1 MSFLCSLR
9 TLCNQSV
16 HSRIGPYLIPR
27 PLYHILLVLTEIK
40 GRFLKQMFFFALVSV
55 LWKGVNF
62 LVLFALCGSVLKT
75 PSLMVLKKTEKAK
88 KNN

>member
-1 MSFLCSLR
+1 
-9 TLCNQSV
+9 
-16 HSRIGPYLIPR
+16 
-27 PLYHILLVLTEIK
+27 
-40 GRFLKQMFFFALVSV
+40 MFFFALVSV